1 MIEQFT
7 QDGLI
12 VASFEYAAI
21 VASFFM
27 KRVFSGRSYN
37 VSVIYIDGIV
47 KMTRC
52 FTSTNVIARANCV
65 AFAKVQA
72 PFLND
77 ISAENVCYRNEEIT

>member
-1 MIEQFT
+1 MV
-7 QDGLI
+7 LLLRHLNMPLLLHH
-12 VASFEYAAI
+12 
-21 VASFFM
+21 FFM
-27 KRVFSGRSYN
+27 KKVFSGRSYN

-52 FTSTNVIARANCV
+52 CTVTNVIIRENCV

-77 ISAENVCYRNEEIT
+77 ISAENVCFMNEEIT